1 MAVSHWGW
9 ESDNK
14 WWLSTWDCV
23 PPLTSLALDVQ
34 KAPGELLVPILKWQ
48 PGNAGSG
55 MSEGT
60 RNSIRTIKLWGRPKQ
75 EGRQPSFYH
84 TLDCKWKVLSALGVD
99 LPMSI
104 KATSTVLQPRPPA
117 QMIPISDKLASKQT
131 MISASTS
138 VHSCYHGQALQL
150 LFYREDVR
158 ARSHLW
164 KPYQV
169 LKCASILIIPIWASR
184 TGYCSSVTQS
194 KEFCYRLPNKPRQS
208 GWTHNLSCSEGTK
221 FVSLNSIGFM
231 PIRHG

>member
-14 WWLSTWDCV
+14 WWLSPWDWV
-23 PPLTSLALDVQ
+23 PQLTSLALDVQ
-34 KAPGELLVPILKWQ
+34 KAPGELLVPMLKWQ

-60 RNSIRTIKLWGRPKQ
+60 RNSIRTIKFWGRPKQ
-75 EGRQPSFYH
+75 EGRRLSFYH

-117 QMIPISDKLASKQT
+117 QMIPISDKLASKPT

-138 VHSCYHGQALQL
+138 VHSCYHRQALQL
-150 LFYREDVR
+150 LFSQGKMSEQGLP
-158 ARSHLW
+158 S
-164 KPYQV
+164 
-169 LKCASILIIPIWASR
+169 LKTL
-184 TGYCSSVTQS
+184 
-194 KEFCYRLPNKPRQS
+194 S
-208 GWTHNLSCSEGTK
+208 GT
-221 FVSLNSIGFM
+221 
-231 PIRHG
+231 